1 MKLFW
6 MALCAGAAAFLLRVL
21 VALLKELK
29 SPAHRALKLHHAT
42 FRPARHGAELVEMRS
57 DAVTG
62 RLQAGDGQRIAVFL
76 LVCLAV
82 AKTAST
88 FVTLIKF

>member
-6 MALCAGAAAFLLRVL
+6 VALCVGAAAFLLRVL
-21 VALLKELK
+21 VALLNELK
-29 SPAHRALKLHHAT
+29 SPAHRALRVHHAT
-42 FRPARHGAELVEMRS
+42 FRPSSHGAELVEMRS

-62 RLQAGDGQRIAVFL
+62 RFKTGHGQRVAVFV
-76 LVCLAV
+76 LVCLGV

-88 FVTLIKF
+88 VATLIKF